1 MVMGGTQSPYA
12 SIPHSSTELL
22 VHGASSWTTTG
33 SLPASIE
40 GGRGTNIDNKVLVM
54 GKCKV
59 LNRSLLPSLS
69 LVVVTKLKPSYPSLT
84 SLFVGGY
91 GGGWV
96 NDVWYLGFLDD
107 VYEYDEVLGVWTNI
121 GKMSMRK
128 SGHALSVINF
138 NEVKDYTNC
147 D

>member
-1 MVMGGTQSPYA
+1 M
-12 SIPHSSTELL
+12 
-22 VHGASSWTTTG
+22 
-33 SLPASIE
+33 
-40 GGRGTNIDNKVLVM
+40 
-54 GKCKV
+54 
-59 LNRSLLPSLS
+59 
-69 LVVVTKLKPSYPSLT
+69 T

-121 GKMSMRK
+121 GKMSMKK